1 MFSKSP
7 TKVVP
12 GKIEPRGREVTTP
25 PQPSIIGS
33 DMRISGDLR
42 TDGDVQ
48 IDGTVD
54 GDVQSTS
61 LTVGRT
67 AKINGELVADSIRV
81 WGQVNGRIRGRE
93 VTLLESAEV
102 NGDILHEVLEV
113 SRGATV
119 EGVVKRQARE
129 ERTGI
134 NLVVSD
140 GQPAATGT
148 VTTGASAAVKS

>member
-1 MFSKSP
+1 MFSKSQTRP
-7 TKVVP
+7 TRPAP
-12 GKIEPRGREVTTP
+12 GKVEPRSREAASP

-33 DMRISGDLR
+33 DMRISGDMR

-54 GDVQSTS
+54 GDIQSTS

-67 AKINGELVADSIRV
+67 AHINGEVSAETVRV

-93 VTLLESAEV
+93 VTLLETAEV
-102 NGDILHEVLEV
+102 NGDILHEILEI
-113 SRGATV
+113 SRGASV
-119 EGVVKRQARE
+119 EGMVKREARE
-129 ERTGI
+129 EKSQI

-140 GQPAATGT
+140 GEPSS
-148 VTTGASAAVKS
+148 GASAATASKTS

>member
-7 TKVVP
+7 TKSVP
-12 GKIEPRGREVTTP
+12 GKVEPRAREAASP
-25 PQPSIIGS
+25 PQPSIIGA
-33 DMRISGDLR
+33 DMRISGDMR

-54 GDVQSTS
+54 GDIQSTS

-67 AKINGELVADSIRV
+67 AQITGELIAETVRV

-93 VTLLESAEV
+93 VTLLETAEV
-102 NGDILHEVLEV
+102 NGDILHEVLEI

-119 EGVVKRQARE
+119 EGMVKRQNRDE
-129 ERTGI
+129 KSQI
-134 NLVVSD
+134 NLVISD
-140 GQPAATGT
+140 GEPTAGTGT
-148 VTTGASAAVKS
+148 DGGTGGKT